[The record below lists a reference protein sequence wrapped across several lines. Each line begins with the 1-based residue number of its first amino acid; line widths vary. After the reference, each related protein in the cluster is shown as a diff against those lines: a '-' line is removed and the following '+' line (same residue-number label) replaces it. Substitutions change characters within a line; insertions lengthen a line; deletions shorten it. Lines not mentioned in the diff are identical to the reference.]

1 MSDKSDPKPSSS
13 NFFEWF
19 AIVILILIRL
29 ISLSMVLIWPPNT
42 IVDFPLRVRSCVHA
56 KTQVMIRK
64 MVGQPFRL
72 WRRFGQ
78 IMDAC
83 SYDPYLD
90 VHDFHSSSGLALYHV
105 PSRNQFSNNTLCRIV
120 SINDALHMDAEEK
133 LTIATGCEFY
143 ASDPNIDQ
151 PSTFHT
157 RFASYRVLLEPW
169 SSPALKNDTG
179 GLPAYTHWKG
189 RSETIDLQTLLS
201 KKFGV
206 HNMENLIIGPFRY
219 NAEFRDFFHSGIF
232 HRLGSRLCQVNI
244 IYQQPDMI
252 SATQFVRA
260 FWHILYRSSF
270 LVHKASKSA
279 DDRYM
284 NVKSE
289 EDPALTMRD
298 NCAPNSSASVFVW
311 TTIVLLVLIRLLSL
325 LIYFIWAPDGL
336 ADYPL
341 KVRACLHDKTQVMTY
356 RRKGDPFRLWKRL
369 SQIAN
374 GCAYNQELIVKE
386 FSSSSGLSLYH
397 VSRRKRLYSDRRC
410 KIVSIN
416 DALHMD
422 AEEKLALSTGCKF
435 YASDLNITE
444 PSGFHTKFAS
454 YRVLSE
460 PKIRKAPK
468 NDTGE
473 IQSYTLWSGQS
484 RTIDLRSLL
493 TAKFGV
499 HNLENLIVGPFHYNI
514 EFRDFLDPTAYNIFG
529 SRLCQVNI
537 IYEHPDI
544 VSAAQFVRS
553 FRQILYRSSFLI
565 LRTSRSAD
573 DRYMNIFALNYVDRH
588 CAVRHFANSHG
599 FLAKVLPDNE

>member
-1 MSDKSDPKPSSS
+1 
-13 NFFEWF
+13 
-19 AIVILILIRL
+19 
-29 ISLSMVLIWPPNT
+29 
-42 IVDFPLRVRSCVHA
+42 
-56 KTQVMIRK
+56 
-64 MVGQPFRL
+64 
-72 WRRFGQ
+72 
-78 IMDAC
+78 
-83 SYDPYLD
+83 
-90 VHDFHSSSGLALYHV
+90 
-105 PSRNQFSNNTLCRIV
+105 
-120 SINDALHMDAEEK
+120 MDAEEK

-157 RFASYRVLLEPW
+157 RFASYKVLLQPW
-169 SSPALKNDTG
+169 TSR
-179 GLPAYTHWKG
+179 

-206 HNMENLIIGPFRY
+206 HNLENLIIGPFRY

-289 EDPALTMRD
+289 EDTALTMRN
-298 NCAPNSSASVFVW
+298 NCAPNSSVFVW

-397 VSRRKRLYSDRRC
+397 VSRRKRLFSDGRC

-454 YRVLSE
+454 YR
-460 PKIRKAPK
+460 
-468 NDTGE
+468 
-473 IQSYTLWSGQS
+473 
-484 RTIDLRSLL
+484 
-493 TAKFGV
+493 
-499 HNLENLIVGPFHYNI
+499 
-514 EFRDFLDPTAYNIFG
+514 
-529 SRLCQVNI
+529 VNI

-588 CAVRHFANSHG
+588 CAVRHFAHPQG
-599 FLAKVLPDNE
+599 FLAKVLPDID

>member
-232 HRLGSRLCQVNI
+232 HRLGSRLCQ
-244 IYQQPDMI
+244 
-252 SATQFVRA
+252 
-260 FWHILYRSSF
+260 
-270 LVHKASKSA
+270 
-279 DDRYM
+279 
-284 NVKSE
+284 
-289 EDPALTMRD
+289 
-298 NCAPNSSASVFVW
+298 
-311 TTIVLLVLIRLLSL
+311 
-325 LIYFIWAPDGL
+325 DGL

-473 IQSYTLWSGQS
+473 IQSYTLWSG
-484 RTIDLRSLL
+484 
-493 TAKFGV
+493 
-499 HNLENLIVGPFHYNI
+499 
-514 EFRDFLDPTAYNIFG
+514 
-529 SRLCQVNI
+529 
-537 IYEHPDI
+537 
-544 VSAAQFVRS
+544 
-553 FRQILYRSSFLI
+553 
-565 LRTSRSAD
+565 
-573 DRYMNIFALNYVDRH
+573 
-588 CAVRHFANSHG
+588 
-599 FLAKVLPDNE
+599 

>member
-1 MSDKSDPKPSSS
+1 M
-13 NFFEWF
+13 F
-19 AIVILILIRL
+19 II
-29 ISLSMVLIWPPNT
+29 T
-42 IVDFPLRVRSCVHA
+42 
-56 KTQVMIRK
+56 
-64 MVGQPFRL
+64 
-72 WRRFGQ
+72 
-78 IMDAC
+78 
-83 SYDPYLD
+83 
-90 VHDFHSSSGLALYHV
+90 
-105 PSRNQFSNNTLCRIV
+105 SRNVVIVEGYLC
-120 SINDALHMDAEEK
+120 NLN
-133 LTIATGCEFY
+133 IATGCEFY
-143 ASDPNIDQ
+143 ASDPNMDQ
-151 PSTFHT
+151 PATFHT
-157 RFASYRVLLEPW
+157 RFASYRVLLQPW
-169 SSPALKNDTG
+169 TSR
-179 GLPAYTHWKG
+179 

-206 HNMENLIIGPFRY
+206 HNLENLIIGPFRY

-232 HRLGSRLCQVNI
+232 HRLGSRLCQ
-244 IYQQPDMI
+244 
-252 SATQFVRA
+252 
-260 FWHILYRSSF
+260 
-270 LVHKASKSA
+270 
-279 DDRYM
+279 
-284 NVKSE
+284 VKSE

-422 AEEKLALSTGCKF
+422 AEEKLASFALLLSTGCKF

-454 YRVLSE
+454 YR
-460 PKIRKAPK
+460 
-468 NDTGE
+468 
-473 IQSYTLWSGQS
+473 
-484 RTIDLRSLL
+484 
-493 TAKFGV
+493 
-499 HNLENLIVGPFHYNI
+499 
-514 EFRDFLDPTAYNIFG
+514 
-529 SRLCQVNI
+529 VNI

-588 CAVRHFANSHG
+588 CAVRHFAHPQG
-599 FLAKVLPDNE
+599 FLAKVLPDID